1 MSRICAAGDEQVNA
15 FTSRPLDAE
24 FPCLSL
30 DATYCKVRVAG
41 VGDSE
46 SEAFWTEFLRSLRDR
61 GLFTFRV
68 QLVICDAHRGLV
80 TASGAVLHGSAWRRC
95 RVHFLRN
102 VLAKVGQGD
111 AGMIAAAIPT
121 IFAQPTAPSMRVEE
135 VASVLEPKFPAVAAM
150 ITAARADITA
160 SADLPEAHWRKVG
173 VDQPAGA
180 TEQGD
185 RTQNRRRRHLPQP
198 VRPRPAPRSRAHRS
212 RQPVESHR
220 PPLTCPRPA

>member
-80 TASGAVLHGSAWRRC
+80 TASGAVLHGSPGDAAGC
-95 RVHFLRN
+95 ISCATCSPK
-102 VLAKVGQGD
+102 LAK
-111 AGMIAAAIPT
+111 AT
-121 IFAQPTAPSMRVEE
+121 
-135 VASVLEPKFPAVAAM
+135 PA
-150 ITAARADITA
+150 
-160 SADLPEAHWRKVG
+160 
-173 VDQPAGA
+173 
-180 TEQGD
+180 
-185 RTQNRRRRHLPQP
+185 
-198 VRPRPAPRSRAHRS
+198 
-212 RQPVESHR
+212 
-220 PPLTCPRPA
+220 